1 MKKNLIWRWAW
12 REIWQGQLWP
22 VFFALSLI
30 IACMFALSAL
40 AGRIESAMTQ
50 QGRSMLAAD
59 LVLETDS
66 PLSPELETLLTKY
79 ELDLSKQTQ
88 FQTMAFSDNEM
99 RLVKVKAV
107 ESNYPLRGE
116 LVLVDDKGEHH
127 AIKPKELWLAE
138 RLFDLLDV
146 KIGDQVEIGNSKLT
160 VSGKIETE
168 PELSFNP
175 FNQMPAVMIHASD
188 LDMANVVRPG
198 NRVGF
203 RYFFKG
209 DDSELSK
216 IKTAFPEN
224 ESWRWLD
231 ENTNDRTGDILTRTR
246 DYLSLTTLLV
256 IIMAA
261 ATLQLTCR
269 HYVESRR
276 PLLGMLKSIGASK
289 KWLAYWLGL
298 QLTLLF
304 TGALVLGLAC
314 GLLFEYFLRLPLVD
328 ILPSPLPT
336 YGFAPWI
343 IAPAVAL
350 FVALPAMGI
359 PLNQL
364 INIPALSVFQPNAK
378 KKGVV
383 NFFNVSLIGI
393 PAAALIIFAYDNSL
407 LWIVLAILSFML
419 VFLALIGIGF
429 LNLLQKKIKAPAMVL
444 ALSRITRNKI
454 MTGVQLGALATSL
467 MLLVII
473 WLMQKDLLQDWR
485 QTLPDDVPNVFAL
498 NIEKDELTP
507 YLSALDEQGLLRSEA
522 FPISRGRLVA
532 KNDERFSD
540 IEPDESKRDNALRR
554 EINFTWRSSL
564 PDQNLILEG
573 DWEKGGVSVEE
584 GIADRLG
591 ISLGDELTFVI
602 SDQEFKRKVTSIR
615 EVEWRNMRPNFFF
628 IFKPEEMQDFPATW
642 LVSFRLDDKQSSF
655 LNKLARDF
663 PTVSLL
669 DLRQMGEKLQVT
681 LNQINTSL
689 SMLAGLAVLSGLLL
703 ILTLLRLSLA
713 ERQKEIVLYR
723 TLGASKKQIT
733 RTLWAEYGLMAL
745 VSGFIAVIGGEIAIA
760 ALFKWGLELPAQL
773 HPQMWLIIPL
783 LALCLVYLTV
793 FVMLKRLLIPLTR

>member
-59 LVLETDS
+59 LVLDTDS
-66 PLSPELETLLTKY
+66 PLTPELENLLTKY
-79 ELDLSKQTQ
+79 ELDLSKQTR
-88 FQTMAFSDNEM
+88 FRTMAFSDDEM
-99 RLVKVKAV
+99 TLVRVKAV

-116 LVLVDDKGEHH
+116 LVLVGDEGERHSV
-127 AIKPKELWLAE
+127 KPQELWLAE
-138 RLFDLLDV
+138 SLLDLLKV
-146 KIGDQVEIGNSKLT
+146 KIGDQVEIGNSRLT
-160 VSGKIETE
+160 VSGIIETE

-188 LDMANVVRPG
+188 LDMASVVRPG

-209 DDSELSK
+209 NDNELSK
-216 IKTAFPEN
+216 IQTAFPEN

-231 ENTNDRTGDILTRTR
+231 ENTNTRTGDILTRTR

-289 KWLAYWLGL
+289 KWLAGWLCL
-298 QLTLLF
+298 QLTFLLI
-304 TGALVLGLAC
+304 GALVIGLAS
-314 GLLFEYFLRLPLVD
+314 GKLFEYLLRLPLVD
-328 ILPSPLPT
+328 VLPSPLPS
-336 YGFAPWI
+336 YGVAPFI

-350 FVALPAMGI
+350 LVALPAMGI

-364 INIPALSVFQPNAK
+364 VNIPALSVFQPKTAGK
-378 KKGVV
+378 SAF
-383 NFFNVSLIGI
+383 NFFNMTLIGI
-393 PAAALIIFAYDNSL
+393 PTAALLLWAYDNTL

-419 VFLALIGIGF
+419 VFLAFIGIGF
-429 LNLLQKKIKAPAMVL
+429 LKLLQKKIKTPAMVL

-454 MTGVQLGALATSL
+454 MTGIQLGALATSL
-467 MLLVII
+467 MLLAII
-473 WLMQKDLLQDWR
+473 WLMQKDLLQDW
-485 QTLPDDVPNVFAL
+485 QQNLPDDVPNVFAL
-498 NIEKDELTP
+498 NIEKNELDP
-507 YLSALDEQGLLRSEA
+507 YLSVLDEQGLLRSES

-532 KNDERFSD
+532 KNGEKYSD
-540 IEPDESKRDNALRR
+540 IEPNESKRDNTLRR
-554 EINFTWRSSL
+554 EINFTWRSTL
-564 PDQNLILEG
+564 PDQNIIVEG
-573 DWEKGGVSVEE
+573 DWDKGGVSVEE
-584 GIADRLG
+584 GVANRLD

-602 SDQEFKRKVTSIR
+602 SGQEFNRKVTSIR

-628 IFKPEEMQDFPATW
+628 IFEPKEMEDFSATW
-642 LVSFRLDDKQSSF
+642 LVSFRLDDDDSLF
-655 LNKLARDF
+655 LNKLAREF
-663 PTVSLL
+663 PTISLL
-669 DLRQMGEKLQVT
+669 DLRKMGEKLQVT

-723 TLGASKKQIT
+723 TLGSSKKQIT
-733 RTLWAEYGLMAL
+733 QTLFAEYGLMAL

-760 ALFKWGLELPAQL
+760 AVFKWGLELPTQI
-773 HPQMWLIIPL
+773 HPELWLTIPL

-793 FVMLKRLLIPLTR
+793 FVMLKGLLIPLTR